1 MKKPLVLT
9 LMSASMLAAAMFGT
23 SCKKDN
29 QPSAGDRFVSAT
41 QVVPSVHTLSGVL
54 GTGHNVK
61 DTILLTSAVTDWRL
75 SGLVYVDSADVLII
89 QPGTT
94 IKGLP
99 GDTAAKIPGGGVVV
113 TRGAKILADGTAASP
128 IIFTS
133 AAAVPASGDWSGI
146 VLLGNAK
153 SNTATRVQV
162 EGIPSNPPA
171 DATFGGP
178 VGNDADNSG
187 ILRYV
192 RIEYAGFVLS
202 LNNEINALTLAG
214 VGSGTVIDFVEAFK
228 SNDDSFEWFGGT
240 VNASH
245 LLSIDALDDMFD
257 TDNGYTGTIT
267 YALGLADTTRAD
279 QSASNGFESDNNA
292 TGSSVTPVTNPT
304 YNYVTIVGLNNQ
316 TRASV
321 TNSLP
326 AGNGSYG
333 RAAHLRR
340 SAKFTINNSIF
351 IGYNYGISQDLTS
364 PSTTS
369 GTINN
374 AYVHAFI
381 NAYQTEV
388 GTTRTV
394 ISTPSGSF
402 GSTGSTFNPAAI
414 GLVSPF
420 NRGSIGNFIATEA
433 DDAGAFSTTAGTTW
447 ANGWTRLH

>member
-29 QPSAGDRFVSAT
+29 QPSEGDRFVSAT
-41 QVVPSVHTLSGVL
+41 QVVPTVHTLSGVL
-54 GTGHNVK
+54 GTGHNVV

-94 IKGLP
+94 VKGLQ
-99 GDTAAKIPGGGVVV
+99 GDTANKIPGGGVIV
-113 TRGAKILADGTAASP
+113 TRGAKIIADGTAAAP
-128 IIFTS
+128 IVFTS
-133 AAAVPASGDWSGI
+133 AAATPASGDWSGI

-202 LNNEINALTLAG
+202 LNNEINGLTLAG
-214 VGSGTVIDFVEAFK
+214 VGSGTVIDYVEVFK

-279 QSASNGFESDNNA
+279 QSASNGFESDNNSTGTGA
-292 TGSSVTPVTNPT
+292 TPLTNPT
-304 YNYVTIVGLNNQ
+304 YNYVTIVGVRTQ
-316 TRASV
+316 ARASI
-321 TNSLP
+321 TNGAPS
-326 AGNGSYG
+326 GTGTYG

-340 SAKFTINNSIF
+340 NARFAINNSIF
-351 IGYNYGISQDLTS
+351 IGYNYGLSQDLS
-364 PSTTS
+364 LGSTT
-369 GTINN
+369 GTFTND
-374 AYVHAFI
+374 YVQAFI

-388 GTTRTV
+388 GSTRTA
-394 ISTPSGSF
+394 IATPSGSF
-402 GSTGSTFNPAAI
+402 GSTGSTVNPAAI
-414 GLVSPF
+414 GLVNPF
-420 NRGSIGNFIATEA
+420 NRGAIGNFIATGA
-433 DDAGAFSTTAGTTW
+433 DDAGAFAISSTW
-447 ANGWTRLH
+447 ANGWTRLQ